1 MMSANK
7 KRKDDPNK
15 LKPEEYN
22 EKQMLI
28 TARAFLKA
36 ANRCNEPSYKEIGWA
51 HPLII
56 PIVVNISFA
65 CELFMK
71 TLLKI
76 SDDKLIGGHDL
87 SKLFC
92 SLPEKIQNDIIG
104 SDDCDRFALYLKQ
117 NSCLFE
123 EWRYIYENQPR
134 SINLDFLFSFAE
146 KMSCSID

>member
-7 KRKDDPNK
+7 RGKEDPSK
-15 LKPEEYN
+15 LEPEEYN
-22 EKQMLI
+22 VKQMLG

-36 ANRCNEPSYKEIGWA
+36 ANKCNEPSYKEIGWA
-51 HPLII
+51 HPLLV

-65 CELFMK
+65 CELFLK

-76 SDDKLIGGHDL
+76 NDLPLIGGHDL

-92 SLPEKIQNDIIG
+92 SLPKTIQNEIIG
-104 SDDCDRFALYLKQ
+104 SDDGKEFAFHLKQ

-123 EWRYIYENQPR
+123 EWRYIYECQLG

-146 KMSCSID
+146 KMSCLIG